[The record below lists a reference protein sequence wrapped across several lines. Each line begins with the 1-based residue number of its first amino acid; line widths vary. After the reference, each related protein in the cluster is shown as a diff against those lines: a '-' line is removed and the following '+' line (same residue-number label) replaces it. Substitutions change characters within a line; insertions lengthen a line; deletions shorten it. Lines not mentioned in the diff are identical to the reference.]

1 MKTFKAVAL
10 LLFAGFLSAQQVVT
24 IEEVQGHSDSSP
36 YEGQTV
42 TVYGIVTAGSE
53 WVHDLRGFFIQ
64 EAPGAWHG
72 VFVYRGQNPVTVQ
85 PGDSVR
91 VTGTVQEYYGLTEI
105 SISSPSDVEVLAQGR
120 PIPAP
125 VPVATGD
132 VATGSPNAEQYE
144 GVMVQ
149 VGPVV
154 VVDDNL
160 GYGEWGVDDGTGMC
174 RIDDAAGYSYTP
186 QVGDSLLAILGPLH
200 FTYGD
205 FKIEPR
211 SDADIIQTA
220 NGTGMVTLAPAVVP
234 PEEHLDTLTVAL
246 VGVVPQAL
254 RTVEITVPADFDW
267 TGNPDSV
274 GLSGPGYA
282 NASVEVLGS
291 GTPADPYRVRIEDAE
306 ITPDQPGEAHLLG
319 LVSAPEPGL
328 YPFVV
333 ATAASGEPV
342 ALVDT
347 PEVQV
352 ITIDGS
358 GTVEYMPQELYRGVA
373 TDLSVT
379 LYGELGTLGIV
390 EIDLPD
396 TGLAWPGGY
405 ALNGPGFIGA
415 TAQVVPEQQLLRITG
430 AHVTA
435 HDYGNVVLHQVEV
448 SGDEA
453 FYTVDVR
460 TASAGGTPTSIESPP
475 TYVVVRADSTYPLAY
490 FHTPGIKERLVGRQ
504 VRVRGTVVA
513 ALGAQVYVQDSTGGL
528 VLYNPSPLPDLG
540 TRVWAMG
547 VYSPYA
553 DLEELTNPTILR
565 SVPEF
570 PYDTLV
576 VTAQDFGEALEGR
589 LVRVNGIH
597 LDAPV
602 TLVGDNSYTFSDST
616 GSFSVY
622 IDRDAGLDGLVL
634 PAGDLD
640 LVGVLSQHY
649 ETYQLN
655 PRFARDFILKGNGSG
670 QARFVPVFK
679 PYRTTGDTLLLEIQP
694 TGLPLQALEVAV
706 DSGVPVTGFQ
716 MEGNGFSE
724 ATLTD
729 STDPSGRRIAHITN
743 TYLTDPDTLWIFVGG
758 PPAEPGRIPVEVRSS
773 VDAQGLLVP
782 LVEQPEFYYT
792 TPIALVQEPGEDGYT
807 SGLVGQRVLVGGV
820 VTFPAGISNTDR
832 TSIFLQD
839 ETGGVNVYYASALM
853 DYRVGD
859 VLLVQGSVTE
869 YNGLTEVSVGDAADL
884 RLLGHHAALPD
895 TYRLRP
901 GEILKESLEGRFVEV
916 EGATVA
922 TAPVPAGA
930 GYSME
935 VWNGQV
941 PVTVYLYPTTGID
954 LSALSPGTLLRRI
967 YGVVGQY
974 DSQEP
979 YTSGYQLLPRFPEDL
994 EIESTPPQEVLDL
1007 RLSTNVFAPSLPS
1020 ERLRIQ
1026 VTGPPEYAYTLKLY
1040 DSRGRVVYTFFQDA
1054 PAHTGVF
1061 TWDGRTAEGN
1071 RLPLGLYILQLRAI
1085 HGTDTRV
1092 INRTLVISAPFK

>member
-10 LLFAGFLSAQQVVT
+10 LLFAGLLSAQQVVT
-24 IEEVQGHSDSSP
+24 IEDVQGHSDSSP

-42 TVYGIVTAGSE
+42 TVYGIVTAGSA

-72 VFVYRGQNPVTVQ
+72 VFVYRGQNPVSVQ

-105 SISSPSDVEVLAQGR
+105 SISAPSDVEILAQGR

-125 VPVATGD
+125 VQVATGD

-149 VGPVV
+149 VGPAVV
-154 VVDDNL
+154 VNDDL

-174 RIDDAAGYSYTP
+174 RVDDAAGYSYTP
-186 QVGDSLLAILGPLH
+186 QVGDTLLAVIGPLH
-200 FTYGD
+200 FAYGD

-211 SDADIIQTA
+211 GDADIIRTA
-220 NGTGMVTLAPAVVP
+220 NGTGVVTLTPAVVP
-234 PEEHLDTLTVAL
+234 PEEHLDSLTVHL
-246 VGVVPQAL
+246 VGVVSQPLQ
-254 RTVEITVPADFDW
+254 TVEITLPADFDW
-267 TGNPDSV
+267 TGVLDSV
-274 GLSGPGYA
+274 VLSGPGYA
-282 NASVEVLGS
+282 NASFEVLGS
-291 GTPADPYRVRIEDAE
+291 GTPGDPYRLRIEDAA
-306 ITPDQPGEAHLLG
+306 ITPDQPGVAGFLG
-319 LVSAPEPGL
+319 VVTAPEPGF
-328 YPFVV
+328 YPVVV
-333 ATAASGEPV
+333 ATAAAGEPV

-347 PEVQV
+347 PRVQV

-358 GTVEYMPQELYRGVA
+358 GTVEYMPQELYRGMA
-373 TDLSVT
+373 TDLSIT
-379 LYGELGTLGIV
+379 LHGELGTLGIV

-396 TGLAWPGGY
+396 SGLQWSGSY
-405 ALNGPGFIGA
+405 ALNGPGFLGA
-415 TAQVVPEQQLLRITG
+415 SAQVLPGQVLRITN

-435 HDYGNVVLHQVEV
+435 ENYGNVVLHSVTV
-448 SGDEA
+448 TGSEA

-460 TASAGGTPTSIESPP
+460 TASQGGTPAGIENPP
-475 TYVVVRADSTYPLAY
+475 TYVVVRGDSTYPLVY

-513 ALGAQVYVQDSTGGL
+513 VLGAQVFVQDSTGGL

-540 TRVWAMG
+540 TRVWALG

-553 DLEELTNPTILR
+553 ELEELTNPTLIR

-570 PYDTLV
+570 PYDTLAA
-576 VTAQDFGEALEGR
+576 TAQDFGEALEGR

-602 TLVGDNSYTFSDST
+602 TLVGDNAYTFSDST
-616 GSFSVY
+616 GTFSVY

-640 LVGVLSQHY
+640 LIGVVSQHY

-655 PRFARDFILKGNGSG
+655 PRFARDFVLKGNGSG

-679 PYRTTGDTLLLEIQP
+679 PYRDAGDTLLLEIRP

-706 DSGVPVTGFQ
+706 DTLLPVAGFAL
-716 MEGNGFSE
+716 EGNGFVG

-729 STDPSGRRIAHITN
+729 STDPSGLRIAHITGA
-743 TYLTDPDTLWIFVGG
+743 YLTDPDTLWIFVAG

-773 VDAQGLLVP
+773 VDAEGLLVP
-782 LVEQPEFYYT
+782 LMEQPVFYYT
-792 TPIALVQEPGEDGYT
+792 TPIGLVQEPGEDGYT
-807 SGLVGQRVLVGGV
+807 SALVGQQVMVGGV

-839 ETGGVNVYYASALM
+839 ETGGVNIYYSAALM
-853 DYRVGD
+853 EYRVGD
-859 VLLVQGSVTE
+859 VLLVRGAVTE

-884 RLLGHHAALPD
+884 QLLGHNAALPD

-901 GEILKESLEGRFVEV
+901 GEILKESIEGRFVELDQAV
-916 EGATVA
+916 VA

-941 PVTVYLYPTTGID
+941 PVTVYIYPATGID
-954 LSALSPGTLLRRI
+954 LTALTPGTLLRRI

-994 EIESTPPQEVLDL
+994 EIETTQPAQEVDL
-1007 RLSTNVFAPSLPS
+1007 RLSTNVFAPSRPS
-1020 ERLRIQ
+1020 ERLLIH
-1026 VTGPPEYAYTLKLY
+1026 VMGPSEYAYTLKLY
-1040 DSRGRVVYTFFQDA
+1040 DSRGRLVHTFFQDA
-1054 PAHTGVF
+1054 PARTGTF
-1061 TWDGRTAEGN
+1061 SWDGRKADGT
-1071 RLPLGLYILQLRAI
+1071 RLPVGLYILQLEAL
-1085 HGTDTRV
+1085 HGSDTRV
-1092 INRTLVISAPFK
+1092 VRRTLIISAPFK